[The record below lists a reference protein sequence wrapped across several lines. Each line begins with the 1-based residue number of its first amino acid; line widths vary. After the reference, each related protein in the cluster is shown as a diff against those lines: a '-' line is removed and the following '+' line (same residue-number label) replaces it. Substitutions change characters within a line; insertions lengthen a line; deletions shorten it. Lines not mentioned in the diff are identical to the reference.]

1 MKSNAM
7 VVARGGVL
15 AVTCLLA
22 GVLGGCGQ
30 QTGDVAMDQAAG
42 VIEGTVLYRE
52 RMMLP
57 PDAQLEIQLEDVSR
71 ADAPATVL
79 AVVTQATATA
89 PPWPFRISYDPTT
102 LDPRHR
108 YGLRATV
115 RHEGQ
120 LVFTSDSFVDAFAE
134 DAPEIVLVHVPRSAP
149 APTAAA
155 GGLPAGQWQL
165 LSLHGEPA
173 DTGAGDKPLTL
184 VIDELESRVA
194 GFSGCNRYTGPYTLE
209 AGVLALGQLAV
220 TRMACM
226 DGADLEQRYLSTL
239 RSVDGFSLLESRLQ
253 LKVGAATVAVFQP
266 LDDSADAGQ

>member
-1 MKSNAM
+1 MKNTARA
-7 VVARGGVL
+7 VARGAVL
-15 AVTCLLA
+15 AVTCLFAGALA
-22 GVLGGCGQ
+22 GCGQ
-30 QTGDVAMDQAAG
+30 QTGDGAMEQAAG
-42 VIEGTVLYRE
+42 VIEGSVLYRE

-89 PPWPFRISYDPTT
+89 PPWPFRISYDPTA

-115 RHEGQ
+115 RHEGR
-120 LVFTSDSFVDAFAE
+120 LMFTSDTFVDAFAE
-134 DAPEIVLVHVPRSAP
+134 GAPEIVLVRVPRSAP

-155 GGLPAGQWQL
+155 SVLPAGQWQL

-173 DTGAGDKPLTL
+173 DTGAGGKPLTL
-184 VIDELESRVA
+184 VIDEAESRVA
-194 GFSGCNRYTGPYTLE
+194 GFSGCNRYTGPYTL
-209 AGVLALGQLAV
+209 ASGVLALGQLAV

-226 DGADLEQRYLSTL
+226 EGADLEERYLSTL
-239 RSVDGFSLLESRLQ
+239 RSVDGFSLMDSRLQ

-266 LDDSADAGQ
+266 LDDSADAG